1 MKCKDCC
8 SYRPSDFIEG
18 QGTCKES
25 LQPVTTNKECNL
37 YLKEKQP
44 QHKTINK
51 KIINGE
57 KGDVNKMEEYIRDYN
72 NISLDDIIERINYK
86 ILNCVERNVNAG
98 KLEDKFCL
106 EELSMLQKA
115 KDILQDC
122 ADEIYEE
129 NLEESDVEEEE

>member
-25 LQPVTTNKECNL
+25 LLTVTTDKECSL
-37 YLKEKQP
+37 LLKEKQS
-44 QHKTINK
+44 QH

-57 KGDVNKMEEYIRDYN
+57 KKGANKMEEYIRDYN
-72 NISLDDIIERINYK
+72 DISLDDIIERINYK
-86 ILNCVERNVNAG
+86 ILDCVERNVNAG
-98 KLEDKFCL
+98 KLENSL

-115 KDILQDC
+115 KDILQEC

>member
-8 SYRPSDFIEG
+8 SYRPSDFIGG

-25 LQPVTTNKECNL
+25 LLTVATDKECNL
-37 YLKEKQP
+37 LLKEKQSRY
-44 QHKTINK
+44 

-57 KGDVNKMEEYIRDYN
+57 KENVNKMEEYIRDYN
-72 NISLDDIIERINYK
+72 NISLDDVIERINYK
-86 ILNCVERNVNAG
+86 ILNCIERNVNAG

-106 EELSMLQKA
+106 EELSMLQRA
-115 KDILQDC
+115 KDILQEC

-129 NLEESDVEEEE
+129 RLEESDMEE

>member
-8 SYRPSDFIEG
+8 SYRPSDFDKDW
-18 QGTCKES
+18 GTCKES
-25 LQPVTTNKECNL
+25 LLTVTTDKECSL
-37 YLKEKQP
+37 LLKEKQSRY
-44 QHKTINK
+44 

-57 KGDVNKMEEYIRDYN
+57 KENVNKMEEYIREYN
-72 NISLDDIIERINYK
+72 DISLDEIIERINYK

>member
-8 SYRPSDFIEG
+8 SYRPSDFNKDW
-18 QGTCKES
+18 GTCKES
-25 LQPVTTNKECNL
+25 LLTVTTDKECSL
-37 YLKEKQP
+37 LLKEKQS
-44 QHKTINK
+44 QH

-57 KGDVNKMEEYIRDYN
+57 KKGANKMEEYIRDYN
-72 NISLDDIIERINYK
+72 NISLDNIIERINYK

-115 KDILQDC
+115 KDVLQECVD
-122 ADEIYEE
+122 DIYEE
-129 NLEESDVEEEE
+129 RLEESDKEEE

>member
-8 SYRPSDFIEG
+8 SYRPSDFIKG

-25 LQPVTTNKECNL
+25 LLTVTTDKECNL

-44 QHKTINK
+44 QHKIINK
-51 KIINGE
+51 E
-57 KGDVNKMEEYIRDYN
+57 KESANKMEEYIRDYN
-72 NISLDDIIERINYK
+72 NISLDDIVERINYK

-115 KDILQDC
+115 KELFLDC
-122 ADEIYEE
+122 ADKIYEE
-129 NLEESDVEEEE
+129 RLEESDMEEEE